1 MGTKLFF
8 NTTTSKVNF
17 LTRFTALF
25 TALFFITL
33 NVTAQDSL
41 RQFLNT
47 KPEKSV
53 RTTKKTSDSKPRYT
67 PKASTRNTAAKNS
80 SKTTGKIVKIT
91 RGPVTVTFITA
102 EPFAEV
108 WLNDKKTGLSNE
120 DSRLEKKLPMGEYRV
135 MVRNKVRVI
144 FPLTKISI
152 SPDQTTYKLFEEK
165 TNISVDPVRNDVTQT
180 MSNDEKIKLAKDIG
194 VEIKR
199 IFADYSDPQRT
210 DSVTASDW
218 ELVYRAAQ
226 VNQLQGYSA
235 VEIEAQRWFASG
247 QLELAKEN
255 YTNAFTAFN
264 KATEFMPTSGLLYY
278 AIGNTYLANKQT
290 SDALKAYQRSLQ
302 LTPKMGMV
310 YKKIGDS
317 YRLLEK
323 EKEAIAAY
331 KNAVQFGYDNV
342 ETRLG
347 LALTL
352 LQTKQTDDAITQLLE
367 VEKQKKS
374 VEVYLALGDA
384 YEKTKRDVSAIDYYL
399 KAVQAAP
406 NSPVAYFRLGDVYF
420 SQREYIKAKQAFEKG
435 IELDPDGKVLSRA
448 ESQKKLREAA
458 SKIK

>member
-1 MGTKLFF
+1 MGTNKIFF

-17 LTRFTALF
+17 LSRLSAFFIT
-25 TALFFITL
+25 LFFITL

-47 KPEKSV
+47 KPEKAV
-53 RTTKKTSDSKPRYT
+53 KPPTTKKTSDSKPRYT
-67 PKASTRNTAAKNS
+67 RTTRNS
-80 SKTTGKIVKIT
+80 SKSTGKIVKIT

-108 WLNDKKTGLSNE
+108 WLNEKKSGQSNE

-144 FPLTKISI
+144 YPLTKISI
-152 SPDQTTYKLFEEK
+152 SPDQTTFKLIEVK
-165 TNISVDPVRNDVTQT
+165 GDPPPPPPDKNGTTKVLND
-180 MSNDEKIKLAKDIG
+180 DDRIKLAKDIG

-199 IFADYSDPQRT
+199 ILSDYADPQRT
-210 DSVTASDW
+210 DSISTSDW

-226 VNQLQGYSA
+226 VGQLQGYSA

-264 KATEFMPTSGLLYY
+264 KANEYMPNSGLLYY
-278 AIGNTYLANKQT
+278 AIGNTYIANKQA
-290 SDALKAYQRSLQ
+290 SDALKSYQRSLQ

-310 YKKIGDS
+310 YKKLGDA
-317 YRLLEK
+317 YRILEK

-331 KNAVQFGYDNV
+331 KNAVLFGYDNV

-374 VEVYLALGDA
+374 AEVYLALGEA
-384 YEKTKRDVSAIDYYL
+384 YEKTKRDVSAIEYYL

-406 NSPVAYFRLGDVYF
+406 TSPTAYFKLGDVYY
-420 SQREYIKAKQAFEKG
+420 SQREYIKAKQAFEKAT
-435 IELDPDGKVLSRA
+435 ELDPEGKVLSKVEA
-448 ESQKKLREAA
+448 QKKLREAA

>member
-1 MGTKLFF
+1 MGNNKILF

-17 LTRFTALF
+17 LTRFTAF
-25 TALFFITL
+25 FIALFFITL

-47 KPEKSV
+47 KPERSAKPA
-53 RTTKKTSDSKPRYT
+53 TTKKTTDSKPRYT
-67 PKASTRNTAAKNS
+67 RSSTRNA
-80 SKTTGKIVKIT
+80 SKTPGKIVKIT

-108 WLNDKKTGLSNE
+108 WLNDKKTGQSNE
-120 DSRLEKKLPMGEYRV
+120 ESRLEKKLPMGEYRV

-144 FPLTKISI
+144 YPLTKISI
-152 SPDQTTYKLFEEK
+152 SPDQTTFKLIEIKDDPPPPADNNNTTK
-165 TNISVDPVRNDVTQT
+165 TLTDIERIN
-180 MSNDEKIKLAKDIG
+180 LAKDIG

-199 IFADYSDPQRT
+199 ILNDYGDPQKT
-210 DSVTASDW
+210 DSISTSDW

-226 VNQLQGYSA
+226 VGQLQGYSA

-264 KATEFMPTSGLLYY
+264 KANEFMPNSGLLYY
-278 AIGNTYLANKQT
+278 AIGNTYIANKQT
-290 SDALKAYQRSLQ
+290 SDALKSYQRSLQ

-310 YKKIGDS
+310 YKRLGDA
-317 YRLLEK
+317 YRMLDK

-331 KNAVQFGYDNV
+331 KNAVTFGYDNV

-352 LQTKQTDDAITQLLE
+352 LQTKQLDDAITQLLE
-367 VEKQKKS
+367 VEKKKKS

-384 YEKTKRDVSAIDYYL
+384 YERTKRDVSAIDYYL

-406 NSPVAYFRLGDVYF
+406 TSPVAYFKLGDVYY
-420 SQREYIKAKQAFEKG
+420 SQREYIKAKQSFEKA
-435 IELDPDGKVLSRA
+435 IELDPEGKVVSRA
-448 ESQKKLREAA
+448 EAQKKLREAA